1 MKFLCSLVMA
11 AATLLTVSPLFA
23 APNLAKLEQQALNDA
38 TNAVE
43 DSVVQ
48 IRTIGGLDRVGKTLI
63 SDGPTTGLIVSADG
77 FIVSSAFNFANQPSS
92 ILVRLADGKQ
102 LAAELVGRDKN
113 RMLVLLKVNSD
124 RALPVATAVE
134 PADIRVGQWAIALGR
149 TFSAASADISVGIVS
164 ATNRKYGR
172 AIQTDANVSVA
183 NYGGPLV
190 DIFGRVL
197 GVLVPM
203 SPQSSG
209 GTETELAGA
218 QYYDSGIGFAV
229 PLSHVFSILERWK
242 EQPELLPGKLGIGMK
257 NGDAHVT
264 APEITSVWPNS
275 PADEAGWQSGDLI
288 VAINDQA
295 VATQAQLRFQIMPR
309 YADDTLS
316 VTLKRDDKQ
325 VETSVTLTGK
335 LPPYR
340 HAFLGILPSSSSDGD
355 KSGAIVG
362 VVWPESP
369 AAQAGIESGDRITK
383 LNETKITGTNAM
395 RTSLLASHPGKTIGI
410 EVTRGDEQLQLT
422 ATLATIPQAI
432 LSPTDLANY
441 QDDATQTDEQP
452 KLKKLKV
459 PEFSQVA
466 VYAAPTLPEKQ
477 SAGLLL
483 WLGDGDKQS
492 NQVLADQWLATCQR
506 GGYSL
511 LIAAPAEQGSWT
523 SSDLNYLQQLV
534 RLARLQLQVDPQ
546 RMVVVGQDKAGQ
558 LAYALALGSRSPF
571 AGVVSID
578 APLPRTL
585 SPSDTSPRN
594 RLAVLAVES
603 KDSNFGPLI
612 RRDLAILREKGY
624 PTTSLTRRAA
634 GDDDF
639 ELDEVT
645 RASIERWIVGLDRL

>member
-1 MKFLCSLVMA
+1 MKYLCSLVIVG
-11 AATLLTVSPLFA
+11 ATLLTVSPIFA
-23 APNLAKLEQQALNDA
+23 EPNLAELEQRALNDA
-38 TNAVE
+38 ANAVE

-48 IRTIGGLDRVGKTLI
+48 VRTIGGLDRVGKTLI

-77 FIVSSAFNFANQPSS
+77 YIVSSAFNFANQPSS

-124 RALPVATAVE
+124 RALPVPTAVE

-149 TFSAASADISVGIVS
+149 TFSGASTDVTVGIVS

-190 DIFGRVL
+190 DISGRVI

-229 PLSHVFSILERWK
+229 PLSHVLSILERWK
-242 EQPELLPGKLGIGMK
+242 EQPDLLPGKLGIGMK

-264 APEITSVWPNS
+264 APELTSIWPNS
-275 PADEAGWQSGDLI
+275 PAYEAGWQSGDLI
-288 VAINDQA
+288 VTVNDQA

-309 YADDTLS
+309 YADDTLR
-316 VTLKRDDKQ
+316 VTLKRNDEQ
-325 VETSVTLTGK
+325 IETSVTLTGK

-340 HAFLGILPSSSSDGD
+340 HAFLGILPNSSSDGD
-355 KSGAIVG
+355 KSGAIAG

-369 AAQAGIESGDRITK
+369 AAQAGIQTGDRITK
-383 LNETKITGTNAM
+383 LGETKVTNSSEL
-395 RTSLLASHPGKTIGI
+395 RTSLLASHPGQTVSI
-410 EVTRGDEQLQLT
+410 EVTRGDEQLQLKVKLVT
-422 ATLATIPQAI
+422 MPQAI
-432 LSPTDLANY
+432 LSPTDLADY
-441 QDDATQTDEQP
+441 RDDATQTDEQP
-452 KLKKLKV
+452 EFKELKV
-459 PEFSQVA
+459 PEFSQVS
-466 VYAAPTLPEKQ
+466 VYATPTLPAKQ

-483 WLGDGDKQS
+483 WLSDGDKQT
-492 NQVLADQWLATCQR
+492 NQALADQWLATCQR

-511 LIAAPAEQGSWT
+511 MIAAPAEQGNWT
-523 SSDLNYLQQLV
+523 SSDLDYLQQLV

-558 LAYALALGSRSPF
+558 LAYALSLGSRSPF

-585 SPSDTSPRN
+585 TPGDTSPRN

-612 RRDLAILREKGY
+612 RRDLATLREKGY
-624 PTTSLTRRAA
+624 PATSLTRRAT
-634 GDDDF
+634 GDDDR
-639 ELDEVT
+639 ELEEVA
-645 RASIERWIVGLDRL
+645 RASIERWIFGLDRL

>member
-1 MKFLCSLVMA
+1 MKYLCSLMIA
-11 AATLLTVSPLFA
+11 GATLLSASPIFA
-23 APNLAKLEQQALNDA
+23 EPNLAELEQQALNDA
-38 TNAVE
+38 ASAVE

-63 SDGPTTGLIVSADG
+63 SDGPTTGLIISADG
-77 FIVSSAFNFANQPSS
+77 YIVSSAFNFANQPSS

-124 RALPVATAVE
+124 RALPVPTAVK

-149 TFSAASADISVGIVS
+149 TFSGASVDISVGIVS

-209 GTETELAGA
+209 GAETELAGA

-229 PLSHVFSILERWK
+229 PLSHVLSILERWK

-257 NGDAHVT
+257 SGDAHVT
-264 APEITSVWPNS
+264 APKLTSIWPNS

-309 YADDTLS
+309 YADDTLR
-316 VTLKRDDKQ
+316 VTLKRDDEQ
-325 VETSVTLTGK
+325 IETSVTLTGK
-335 LPPYR
+335 LPLYR
-340 HAFLGILPSSSSDGD
+340 HAFLGILPNSSSDGD

-369 AAQAGIESGDRITK
+369 AAQAGIQTGDRITK
-383 LNETKITGTNAM
+383 LGETKITNSNAL
-395 RTSLLASHPGKTIGI
+395 RTSLLASHPGQTVGI

-422 ATLATIPQAI
+422 AKLATMPQAI
-432 LSPTDLANY
+432 LSPTDLADY
-441 QDDATQTDEQP
+441 RDDVTQLDEQP
-452 KLKKLKV
+452 KLKELKV
-459 PEFSQVA
+459 PEFSQVS
-466 VYAAPTLPEKQ
+466 VYASPTLPAKQ

-492 NQVLADQWLATCQR
+492 NQALADQWLATCQR

-511 LIAAPAEQGSWT
+511 LIAAPAEQGNWT
-523 SSDLNYLQQLV
+523 SSDLDYLQQLV

-546 RMVVVGQDKAGQ
+546 RMVVLGQDKAGQ
-558 LAYALALGSRSPF
+558 LAYALSLGSRSPF

-585 SPSDTSPRN
+585 TPSDTSPSN

-603 KDSNFGPLI
+603 RDSNFGPLI
-612 RRDLAILREKGY
+612 RRDLATLREKGY
-624 PTTSLTRRAA
+624 PATSLTRRAT
-634 GDDDF
+634 GDDDRA
-639 ELDEVT
+639 LNEVT
-645 RASIERWIVGLDRL
+645 RASIERWIYGLDRL